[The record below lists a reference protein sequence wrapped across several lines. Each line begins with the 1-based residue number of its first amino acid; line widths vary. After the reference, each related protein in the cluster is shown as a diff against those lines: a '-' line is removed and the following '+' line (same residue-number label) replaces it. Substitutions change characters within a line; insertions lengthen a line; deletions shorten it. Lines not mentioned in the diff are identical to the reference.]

1 VAGDHGDQAHFPV
14 FFLNEALTNRS
25 DRGNTFTENST
36 PTMKKY
42 IAILTVA
49 ALAAVSYAGDKAST
63 SSPKAASAD
72 KAKSACAAKSDC
84 AASASASADSSCCAN
99 SKVAKK
105 DTTKKIVQSPKAAGE
120 AGR

>member
-1 VAGDHGDQAHFPV
+1 
-14 FFLNEALTNRS
+14 
-25 DRGNTFTENST
+25 
-36 PTMKKY
+36 MKKY

-49 ALAAVSYAGDKAST
+49 ALSAVSYAGDKASL

-72 KAKSACAAKSDC
+72 KAKAACAVKSDCAAKSDC
-84 AASASASADSSCCAN
+84 AVSASASADSSCCAS